1 MRKKL
6 LNIKSYEYEY
16 PSEKLARENV
26 EKLPGLEKLI
36 TKFNEVGYERISGL
50 QRLGN
55 CLKIN
60 KNNFPEIM
68 NIYLEACSIL
78 DVKDIPDLYFE
89 NDLNINA
96 SAFGIT
102 KTFITITK
110 GAIDFLSNDELLFLL
125 GHELGHIKGRHTLYR
140 LIAFEL
146 LPLVSIGIDQFTL
159 GLGAIGTQ
167 ALYVPLFYYVRMTE
181 LTCDRAGLLCCQN
194 KSPAL
199 GVFMKFA
206 GLPYKSNPEI
216 FEKDFVNQANEFEDQ
231 NYDSLDKFWKKIGS
245 HYDLNNLMYKT
256 PVPRSHPYPLL
267 RAKRLM
273 EWINKGEYDL
283 ILNKDRKSQLLCA
296 KCGANYK
303 SEDIFCGN
311 CGVKL

>member
-6 LNIKSYEYEY
+6 LNVKSYEYEY

-36 TKFNEVGYERISGL
+36 TKFNEVGYERISRL

-78 DVKDIPDLYFE
+78 DMNDIPDLYFE
-89 NDLNINA
+89 DDININA

-102 KTFITITK
+102 KTFITLTK

-125 GHELGHIKGRHTLYR
+125 GHELGHIKSRHTLYR

-146 LPLVSIGIDQFTL
+146 LPLVNLGIEQFTL

-167 ALYVPLFYYVRMTE
+167 ALYVPLFYWVRMSE

-206 GLPYKSNPEI
+206 GLPYKSNPEA
-216 FEKDFVNQANEFEDQ
+216 FEKDFINQAYEFEDQ
-231 NYDSLDKFWKKIGS
+231 DYDSLDKFWKKIGS
-245 HYDLNNLMYKT
+245 HYDLTNLLNKNFA
-256 PVPRSHPYPLL
+256 PRSHPYPLL
-267 RAKRLM
+267 RAKRLL
-273 EWINKGEYDL
+273 EWFDKGEYDS
-283 ILNKDRKSQLLCA
+283 ILNKDRKSQLICS